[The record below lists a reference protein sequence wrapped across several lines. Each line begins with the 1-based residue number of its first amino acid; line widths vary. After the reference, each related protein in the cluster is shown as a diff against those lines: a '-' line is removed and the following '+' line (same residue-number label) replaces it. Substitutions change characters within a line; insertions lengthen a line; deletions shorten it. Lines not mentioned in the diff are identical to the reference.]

1 MAAKKVARKHYVVV
15 GTWDPEDNGIRE
27 VEDYDCE
34 IYTDIEVAKRAAAE
48 HGNGW
53 VVAEVVLITK
63 APEKPV
69 VEFVPYA

>member
-1 MAAKKVARKHYVVV
+1 MAAKKIARKHYVVV

-34 IYTDIEVAKRAAAE
+34 IYNNIEDAKQRATE
-48 HGNGW
+48 NGDGW
-53 VVAEVVLITK
+53 IVAEVLLIAK